1 MNVLMTLV
9 HCLTWFLWGK
19 FFVSTLLTA
28 WEFGLPCIRWDK
40 LIPQKKERNEDR
52 LKFKCLHFNEK
63 MAFLFY
69 FQLMTLKHE
78 LEIKRSNRGPNRE
91 TFSLDSALWIESQ
104 ASSSKLYWPQRD
116 QFLSLFSIYDDSCIN
131 SSTNSRSKEI
141 ILWNIVIFEVKAL
154 W

>member
-9 HCLTWFLWGK
+9 HCLIWFSWGK
-19 FFVSTLLTA
+19 FFVSTLLTV

-69 FQLMTLKHE
+69 FQIMTLKHE
-78 LEIKRSNRGPNRE
+78 AEIKRSNRGPNWE
-91 TFSLDSALWIESQ
+91 TFSLHSALRIESQ

-116 QFLSLFSIYDDSCIN
+116 QFLSLFSIYDDPCIN